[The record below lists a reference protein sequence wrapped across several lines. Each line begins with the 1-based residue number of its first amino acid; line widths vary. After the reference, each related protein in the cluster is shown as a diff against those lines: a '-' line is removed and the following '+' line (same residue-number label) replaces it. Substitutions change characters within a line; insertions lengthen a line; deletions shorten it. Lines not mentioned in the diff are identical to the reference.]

1 MPDTRHRTLADLQA
15 ALPDILAA
23 PKAEGRLDL
32 IVVRPAAGL
41 RETPARVAL
50 SAAGGVAGDHW
61 AAGCWRVTEDGR
73 PHPDVQVCLMMS
85 RCIRAIAG
93 PMDAWA
99 AAGDNLFLDMDLTP
113 ANAPPGTRLALG
125 TAVLE
130 ITEEPHTGCQG
141 FIDRYGRDACIFV
154 NTGAGK
160 IHRLRGIYARVLRD
174 GEVAV
179 GDAVARIA
187 RAEED
192 VPCA

>member
-1 MPDTRHRTLADLQA
+1 MTGTPGPSLAELQA

-23 PKAEGRLDL
+23 PKEEGRLDL
-32 IVVRPAAGL
+32 IVVRPAEGL
-41 RETPARVAL
+41 RQTPARVAL
-50 SAAGGVAGDHW
+50 SAAGGVSGDHW
-61 AAGCWRVTEDGR
+61 AAGCWRVTGDGR

-93 PMDAWA
+93 PVEAWA

-113 ANAPPGTRLALG
+113 ANTPPGTRLALG
-125 TAVLE
+125 SAELE
-130 ITEEPHTGCQG
+130 ITEEPHTGCQS

-160 IHRLRGIYARVLRD
+160 VHCLRGIYARVVRD
-174 GEVAV
+174 GVVAV
-179 GDAVARIA
+179 GDAVTRIA
-187 RAEED
+187 RPARE

>member
-1 MPDTRHRTLADLQA
+1 MTGTPGPSLAELQA
-15 ALPDILAA
+15 ALPDILAG
-23 PKAEGRLDL
+23 PKDEGRLDL
-32 IVVRPAAGL
+32 IVVRPTAGL
-41 RETPARVAL
+41 RETPARVSL
-50 SAAGGVAGDHW
+50 SAAGGLAGDHW
-61 AAGCWRVTEDGR
+61 AAGCWRVTEEGR

-93 PMDAWA
+93 PVEAWA
-99 AAGDNLFLDMDLTP
+99 PAGDNLFLDMDLTP

-125 TAVLE
+125 TAELE
-130 ITEEPHTGCQG
+130 ITDEPHTGCQG

-160 IHRLRGIYARVLRD
+160 GHSLRGIYARVVRD

-187 RAEED
+187 RPARE

>member
-1 MPDTRHRTLADLQA
+1 MTGTPGRSLAELQA

-32 IVVRPAAGL
+32 IVVRPATGQ
-41 RETPARVAL
+41 RRTPARVAL

-61 AAGCWRVTEDGR
+61 AAGCWRVTEEGR

-93 PMDAWA
+93 PVEAWA

-130 ITEEPHTGCQG
+130 ITKEPHTGCG
-141 FIDRYGRDACIFV
+141 SFVDRYGRDACIFV
-154 NTGAGK
+154 NTGPGK
-160 IHRLRGIYARVLRD
+160 VHRLRGIYARVLRD

-179 GDAVARIA
+179 GDAVTRIA
-187 RAEED
+187 RPAKEAS
-192 VPCA
+192 CA